1 MSAILGGR
9 MERCCVA
16 LLVAL
21 MFGGCK
27 SQAEKQKEA
36 EAQKQAQEAEIDKR
50 AQAIADKM
58 AEKIKADDEKK
69 RVADEQK
76 RAEDE
81 EERRRADFT
90 EKLQKQMA
98 ESALRQQLLT
108 NPTPFFKASNPQM
121 FDKGIINSYRHLS
134 SIELTNRSKYPVTN
148 IRATLNFLDSSGQ
161 LFATIPVQLAGSL
174 APGASSVFSEQ
185 QDTLKSGTVQMTSK
199 PARTTFAVTH
209 VEIMA
214 LAGQNTE

>member
-1 MSAILGGR
+1 MINGVR
-9 MERCCVA
+9 MRIIDVG
-16 LLVAL
+16 LLMLLA
-21 MFGGCK
+21 FAGCK
-27 SQAEKQKEA
+27 SQAEKQREA

-58 AEKIKADDEKK
+58 ADKIRADEATKRQDDEKK
-69 RVADEQK
+69 HQDEEDQRKKADETEK
-76 RAEDE
+76 I
-81 EERRRADFT
+81 RRAVQ
-90 EKLQKQMA
+90 EGAMKSQLMA
-98 ESALRQQLLT
+98 
-108 NPTPFFKASNPQM
+108 NPAPFFQATNPQM

-148 IRATLNFLDSSGQ
+148 IRASLNFLDANGQ

-185 QDTLKSGTVQMTSK
+185 QRTLTSGTVQMTAK

-214 LAGQNTE
+214 LAGDRP